1 MSIFRDPEL
10 CVNCK
15 TCIIACKVKHMWPP
29 YNTTGAIAEPKGVN
43 LLKVYEPGIEIGHDG
58 KVHQLFVSMA
68 CMHCEDAPCIKVC
81 PSSAIYKDEEM
92 HVTLV
97 DRERCIG
104 CKACLWI
111 CPYGAPRFNDGK
123 MVLCNLCIDRLRE
136 GKKTACEAAC
146 QASAITVGPHE
157 EIAELR
163 SRKAVERITRGAV
176 E

>member
-1 MSIFRDPEL
+1 M
-10 CVNCK
+10 
-15 TCIIACKVKHMWPP
+15 
-29 YNTTGAIAEPKGVN
+29 
-43 LLKVYEPGIEIGHDG
+43 
-58 KVHQLFVSMA
+58 
-68 CMHCEDAPCIKVC
+68 
-81 PSSAIYKDEEM
+81 
-92 HVTLV
+92 V
-97 DRERCIG
+97 DRERCIE

-146 QASAITVGPHE
+146 QASAITVVPHE